1 MGNFD
6 NFLEDEHNKFVN
18 SDEYNKMIQEKVEYS
33 GYHKYDG
40 VAPEGF
46 VLIPIEV
53 LEKLKEFDT
62 WKEWKYNP
70 ELLTQMSKDF
80 LKNQ

>member
-1 MGNFD
+1 MSNFD
-6 NFLEDEHNKFVN
+6 NILEDEHNKFVN
-18 SDEYNKMIQEKVEYS
+18 SDDYNKMIQERVEYAN
-33 GYHKYDG
+33 YHKFDG
-40 VAPEGF
+40 IAPDGF

-53 LEKLKEFDT
+53 LEKLKEFDI